1 MSDLDHVELLRESPR
16 APRRSRY
23 PYLVMFLVV
32 LMAAVISVIMFSL
45 QVHGG
50 PPSFRNPLV
59 ARNAPDPG
67 VLEAG
72 GTYYTVTTSGT
83 IGVAQDA
90 FPILC
95 GSAIDSWSLCGTIFA
110 GNAHPTWTNGVDFIA
125 PELHLVGDR
134 FVAYFTARHRATGML
149 AVGVATSDKAK
160 GPYSD
165 AGEPLVLDPTVGNRD
180 ATVFYDPA
188 TDARYVAWKVDS
200 DVAAPGQGASIVMQR
215 LADNGL
221 ARVGARL
228 EVLAATLDWEEG
240 VVRAPWI
247 LQRRNMYYLFYSGA
261 SEFSAASAISVARSE
276 RVTGPFEKM
285 GSPLLATGR
294 NSTNPWSGPGHCAV
308 VLVRGNTG
316 APGAAYMRAD
326 GGSSYA
332 DTDADAVEP
341 WRRPTQGG
349 SAGAGAAAPGTRA
362 SAAAQDQKDGGG
374 GASGDDSGQAGA
386 SPTSSEASHFIIYSA
401 WKRGSVGGHYPRLM
415 LGDRLRWKD
424 GWPSV
429 RDGVP
434 SSTSQ
439 NL

>member
-1 MSDLDHVELLRESPR
+1 MSDADSVELLRESPR

-125 PELHLVGDR
+125 PELHLVGGR

-188 TDARYVAWKVDS
+188 TDARYVVWKVDS
-200 DVAAPGQGASIVMQR
+200 DIASPSQGASIIMQR

-228 EVLAATLDWEEG
+228 EVLAATLDWEDG

-247 LQRRNMYYLFYSGA
+247 VKRGGLYYLFYTGA

-276 RVTGPFEKM
+276 RVTGPFEKL
-285 GSPLLATGR
+285 GSPLLATGG

-316 APGAAYMRAD
+316 TPGAASMHAD
-326 GGSSYA
+326 GDAGAESASTGGVSADGASEALGQASSDASSEGSS
-332 DTDADAVEP
+332 
-341 WRRPTQGG
+341 W
-349 SAGAGAAAPGTRA
+349 
-362 SAAAQDQKDGGG
+362 
-374 GASGDDSGQAGA
+374 AGA
-386 SPTSSEASHFIIYSA
+386 SHTGDSSHFIIYSA
-401 WKRGSVGGHYPRLM
+401 WQRGSVGGHYPRLM

-424 GWPSV
+424 RWPYV

-439 NL
+439 AL